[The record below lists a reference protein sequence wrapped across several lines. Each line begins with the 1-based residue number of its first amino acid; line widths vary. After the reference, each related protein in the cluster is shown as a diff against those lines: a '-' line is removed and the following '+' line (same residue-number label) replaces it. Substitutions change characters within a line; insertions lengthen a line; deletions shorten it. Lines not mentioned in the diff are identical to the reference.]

1 MGELHICFNFLNVIS
16 QHMESAGLDDP
27 WTEASLYA
35 ANSTD
40 TMLDGKA
47 YYCAM
52 RGHQLTYEGL
62 WHIKWPMH
70 ESWLAEN
77 GHEHDVE
84 VKELAQTVATLLK
97 KTGQNHRAELCNAV
111 GQLSYVLRKADMELL
126 KKTVPEVHA
135 EFADGNFVVKK
146 TKRSQVPPSSN

>member
-1 MGELHICFNFLNVIS
+1 
-16 QHMESAGLDDP
+16 MESAGLDDP

-84 VKELAQTVATLLK
+84 AKELAQTVATLLK
-97 KTGQNHRAELCNAV
+97 KTLQCSGPAV
-111 GQLSYVLRKADMELL
+111 ICFEESRHGTPQEDIARGSCRI
-126 KKTVPEVHA
+126 
-135 EFADGNFVVKK
+135 
-146 TKRSQVPPSSN
+146 R